1 MKFMVVY
8 FFAGHD
14 DESAQIDIVN
24 YKDKKSCE
32 KAYSSGEY
40 KILEIQEYDEKAI
53 LEDMYCEEN
62 DNSDEYNDE
71 EYAEESDDYA
81 EDGLS
86 ILFPNADTG
95 EKLDEELEH
104 SFVRMLDN

>member
-1 MKFMVVY
+1 
-8 FFAGHD
+8 
-14 DESAQIDIVN
+14 
-24 YKDKKSCE
+24 
-32 KAYSSGEY
+32 
-40 KILEIQEYDEKAI
+40 
-53 LEDMYCEEN
+53 MYCEEN